1 VSVCPQLDY
10 RMQQSRAASPNGLYK
25 NNLTADIITSANHT
39 VNEVYVMANNV
50 IEIVTRFNC
59 RA

>member
-1 VSVCPQLDY
+1 
-10 RMQQSRAASPNGLYK
+10 MQQSRAASPNGLYK